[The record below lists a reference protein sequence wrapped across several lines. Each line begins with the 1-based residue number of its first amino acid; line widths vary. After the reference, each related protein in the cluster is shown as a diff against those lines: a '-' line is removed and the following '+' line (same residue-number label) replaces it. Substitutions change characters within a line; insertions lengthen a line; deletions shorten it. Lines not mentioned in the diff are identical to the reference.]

1 MYILPPATYANTRY
15 KAFIKWT
22 AIEESSST
30 YICGLSKLMQNQK
43 LILGLILLSLGMLIK
58 FAINVIRL

>member
-30 YICGLSKLMQNQK
+30 YICGLSK
-43 LILGLILLSLGMLIK
+43 
-58 FAINVIRL
+58 INAKSKK